1 MRRIKVV
8 RVLLIEDHAAMRQAL
23 AYAFEQEVGSEVV
36 GQAGSLAQAR
46 WMLEEEEQQQADV
59 ALIDLGL
66 PDGDGSDF
74 IPELREASPQTQA
87 LVLSA
92 SLERVEIA
100 RAVEKGAAGFIH
112 KSAGLDEVIEAVRRL
127 SAGQTLMPLEEVV
140 ELLRFAE
147 RTREQENDARQ
158 AIEKLTPREREVLQ
172 ALAEGLDNQ
181 GVAERLHLSPRTV
194 RNHMSSILT
203 KLGVHSQLQALVFA
217 VRHGVIEIP

>member
-1 MRRIKVV
+1 M
-8 RVLLIEDHAAMRQAL
+8 RVLLIDDHAAIREAL
-23 AYAFEQEVGSEVV
+23 ASAFEQEVGSEVV

-46 WMLEEEEQQQADV
+46 RMLEEEQQQADV

-92 SLERVEIA
+92 SLERAELA

-112 KSAGLDEVIEAVRRL
+112 KSARLDEVIEAVRGL
-127 SAGQTLMPLEEVV
+127 CAGQTLIPLEEVV
-140 ELLRFAE
+140 ELLRFAG
-147 RTREQENDARQ
+147 RTREQEHDARR
-158 AIEKLTPREREVLQ
+158 AIDKLTPRERGVLQ
-172 ALAEGLDNQ
+172 ALAEGLDNK
-181 GVAERLHLSPRTV
+181 GVAERLHISLGTV

-203 KLGVHSQLQALVFA
+203 KLRVHSQLQALVFA
-217 VRHGVIEIP
+217 VRHGAIEIS

>member
-66 PDGDGSDF
+66 PDGDGGDF
-74 IPELREASPQTQA
+74 IPELRKASPQTQA

-140 ELLRFAE
+140 ELLRFAQ

-158 AIEKLTPREREVLQ
+158 ATEKLTPREREVLR

>member
-1 MRRIKVV
+1 M
-8 RVLLIEDHAAMRQAL
+8 RVLLIDDHTAMREAL
-23 AYAFEQEVGSEVV
+23 AFAFEQEVGSEVV

-46 WMLEEEEQQQADV
+46 RILEDAEQQADV

-127 SAGQTLMPLEEVV
+127 RAGQTLMPLEEVV

-147 RTREQENDARQ
+147 RTRQQENDARQ

-181 GVAERLHLSPRTV
+181 GVAKRLHLSPSTV

-203 KLGVHSQLQALVFA
+203 KLRVHSQLQALVFA

>member
-1 MRRIKVV
+1 V
-8 RVLLIEDHAAMRQAL
+8 RVLLIDDHATIREAL
-23 AYAFEQEVGSEVV
+23 ASAFEQEVGFEVV

-46 WMLEEEEQQQADV
+46 RMLEEAEQQADV

-74 IPELREASPQTQA
+74 IPELREASAQTQA

-92 SLERVEIA
+92 SLDRTELA

-112 KSAGLDEVIEAVRRL
+112 KSAHLDEVIEAVRRL
-127 SAGQTLMPLEEVV
+127 RAGQLLMPLEEVV
-140 ELLRFAE
+140 ELLRFAA
-147 RTREQENDARQ
+147 RTREQEHEAHQ

-172 ALAEGLDNQ
+172 ALAEGLDSQ
-181 GVAERLHLSPRTV
+181 GVAERLHLSLSTV

-203 KLGVHSQLQALVFA
+203 KLEVHSQLQALAFA

>member
-8 RVLLIEDHAAMRQAL
+8 RVLLIEDHTAMREAL
-23 AYAFEQEVGSEVV
+23 ASAFEQEVGSEVV

-46 WMLEEEEQQQADV
+46 RMLEEKEVQQADV

-92 SLERVEIA
+92 SLERAELA

-112 KSAGLDEVIEAVRRL
+112 KSAGLNAVIEAGGR
-127 SAGQTLMPLEEVV
+127 
-140 ELLRFAE
+140 
-147 RTREQENDARQ
+147 
-158 AIEKLTPREREVLQ
+158 TPRAR
-172 ALAEGLDNQ
+172 A
-181 GVAERLHLSPRTV
+181 P
-194 RNHMSSILT
+194 
-203 KLGVHSQLQALVFA
+203 
-217 VRHGVIEIP
+217 PPPP

>member
-1 MRRIKVV
+1 MTHNVV
-8 RVLLIEDHAAMRQAL
+8 RILLIEDHTAMREAL
-23 AYAFEQEVGSEVV
+23 ASAFEQEVGFEVV

-46 WMLEEEEQQQADV
+46 RMLEEEQQQADV

-66 PDGDGSDF
+66 PDGDGSDL

-92 SLERVEIA
+92 RLERAEIA

-112 KSAGLDEVIEAVRRL
+112 KSADLDDVIEAVRRL
-127 SAGQTLMPLEEVV
+127 CADQALMPLEEVV
-140 ELLRFAE
+140 ELLRFAQ
-147 RTREQENDARQ
+147 RTREQEHHARQ
-158 AIEKLTPREREVLQ
+158 VIAKLTPREREVLQ
-172 ALAEGLDNQ
+172 TLAEGLDNQ
-181 GVAERLHLSPRTV
+181 EVAERLHVSPSTV

>member
-1 MRRIKVV
+1 MRRIKAV
-8 RVLLIEDHAAMRQAL
+8 RVLLIEDHAAMREAL
-23 AYAFEQEVGSEVV
+23 ASVFEQEVGSEVV

-46 WMLEEEEQQQADV
+46 RMLEEEEQQQADV

-112 KSAGLDEVIEAVRRL
+112 KSADLDEVIEAVRRL
-127 SAGQTLMPLEEVV
+127 SAGQTLMSLEEVV